1 MWKYITLK
9 SIQRRFARSRKTRK
23 QRFVPYREAST
34 IVVLT
39 DGPDARQALHALEAM
54 VRDGKR
60 VVWYH
65 FTPAAQSESP
75 LAAPV
80 SGIETVTLSLAD
92 LHRGNTCPRP
102 EILRTFEALPADVL
116 LDLTLDD
123 PLPVAYLAARSQ
135 APMRLGLQKNALVP
149 ADIMLQLEP
158 GKTTV
163 GDLLQNMLFYW
174 KNIAAKNNN
183 S

>member
-1 MWKYITLK
+1 MWKYLTLK
-9 SIQRRFARSRKTRK
+9 SIHRRSSRNRKTRK

-34 IVVLT
+34 IVVLAA
-39 DGPDARQALHALEAM
+39 GPDARLALPLLQAMGRE
-54 VRDGKR
+54 GKK
-60 VVWYH
+60 VVMYH
-65 FTPAAQSESP
+65 FSLMPSSG
-75 LAAPV
+75 APF
-80 SGIETVTLSLAD
+80 SAPGIDLVEISLSD
-92 LHRGNTCPRP
+92 LYRGHTRPRP
-102 EILRTFEALPADVL
+102 EILHTFESLPADVL

-123 PLPVAYLAARSQ
+123 PLPVACLAARSR

-158 GKTTV
+158 EKTTV
-163 GDLLQNMLFYW
+163 DGLLQNMLFYW